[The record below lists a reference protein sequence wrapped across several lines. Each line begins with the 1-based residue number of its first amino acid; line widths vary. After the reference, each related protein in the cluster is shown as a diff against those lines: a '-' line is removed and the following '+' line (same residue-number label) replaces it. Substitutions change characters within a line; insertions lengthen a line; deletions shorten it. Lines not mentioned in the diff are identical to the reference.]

1 MTTSVTGK
9 LNEDAS
15 EFQAGESTGFGIR
28 LGVHYQDRETKVK
41 EWTNYEAAIFAKHP
55 EQINYLRSNLKKDSV
70 IEVNCEKLKIKTFD
84 GQNGQRLSLEM
95 INASLGY
102 SFNPNYQAGQQPV
115 TQPQQGGFAP
125 QTGGFAPSQTGYFM
139 RNGQACNPQVVQAM
153 QQAGIQ
159 PWNTGDLPPQAVQNI
174 HGWA

>member
-15 EFQAGESTGFGIR
+15 EFQAGESTGFGVR
-28 LGVHYQDRETKVK
+28 LGVQYQDRETKAK

-55 EQINYLRSNLKKDSV
+55 EQINYLRNNLKKDSV

-102 SFNPNYQAGQQPV
+102 SFNPNYQAA
-115 TQPQQGGFAP
+115 QPQQQTGGFAP
-125 QTGGFAPSQTGYFM
+125 QTGGFAPVSTGYFM

-159 PWNTGDLPPQAVQNI
+159 AWSSGDLPPQAVQNI
-174 HGWA
+174 PGWN